1 METVLL
7 TILILIVISVVGYI
21 LIYNNLQAY
30 NIKINEAESIIDDL
44 LRKKYDTLDNMKV
57 IILKETDL
65 LPNTFEIFEKIK
77 NVNIS
82 SFELDRKLT
91 EIGNLIEQIKND
103 YKALE
108 DNEDFSNYFEDVYEI
123 NERLEATKSF
133 YNKYTTLLNA
143 AIKKIPSNII
153 ASFHHMK
160 VKAYFDGK
168 DMFDE
173 EIKDFKL

>member
-21 LIYNNLQAY
+21 FLYNNLQAY

-133 YNKYTTLLNA
+133 YNKYTF
-143 AIKKIPSNII
+143 IHI
-153 ASFHHMK
+153 
-160 VKAYFDGK
+160 
-168 DMFDE
+168 
-173 EIKDFKL
+173 